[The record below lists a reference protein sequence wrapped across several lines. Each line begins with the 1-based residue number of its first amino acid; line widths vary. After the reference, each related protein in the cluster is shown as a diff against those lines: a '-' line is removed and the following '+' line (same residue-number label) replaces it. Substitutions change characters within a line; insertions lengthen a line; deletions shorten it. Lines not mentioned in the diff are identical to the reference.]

1 MPPCLPPKLTS
12 SNLSILDFKS
22 RFCCSHIFICS
33 ISNNIDLVWAKLALI
48 CPEKYF
54 KPTSFEL
61 WSLGHLPIC
70 SCCFNIEEGAAVINN
85 TGNTV
90 LNFLGYYI
98 SWKCVL
104 LINDKYW
111 GQKKK
116 STKKA
121 DLSSCIRR
129 FSRGSSFFFCLL
141 WNEATKQKA
150 MKEDYLLGMWLT
162 YIDDPLFGGKKS
174 LAKNSI
180 LFRALTIKC
189 F

>member
-1 MPPCLPPKLTS
+1 M
-12 SNLSILDFKS
+12 
-22 RFCCSHIFICS
+22 
-33 ISNNIDLVWAKLALI
+33 VWAKLALI

-111 GQKKK
+111 GQKKRVRRRLIFLLASEDFHVVVAFFFAYSEMRPPNRK
-116 STKKA
+116 QWKRTTYLGCDWPILMIPFLAGKKA
-121 DLSSCIRR
+121 
-129 FSRGSSFFFCLL
+129 
-141 WNEATKQKA
+141 
-150 MKEDYLLGMWLT
+150 
-162 YIDDPLFGGKKS
+162 
-174 LAKNSI
+174 
-180 LFRALTIKC
+180 
-189 F
+189 

>member
-1 MPPCLPPKLTS
+1 M
-12 SNLSILDFKS
+12 
-22 RFCCSHIFICS
+22 
-33 ISNNIDLVWAKLALI
+33 VWAKLALI

-54 KPTSFEL
+54 KSTSFEL

-111 GQKKK
+111 GQKKRVRRRLIFLLASEDFHVVVAFFLLTLK
-116 STKKA
+116 WGHQTESNERGLLTWDVTDLYWWSPFWREKK
-121 DLSSCIRR
+121 LSKK
-129 FSRGSSFFFCLL
+129 L
-141 WNEATKQKA
+141 
-150 MKEDYLLGMWLT
+150 YL
-162 YIDDPLFGGKKS
+162 I
-174 LAKNSI
+174 
-180 LFRALTIKC
+180 
-189 F
+189 